1 MGVGMRTSSASSL
14 FALVALPVECGSCCS
29 DFVRAL
35 MVGDPRG
42 ATRVLLGRHWLCR
55 TGWVG
60 LLQLIIE
67 TQFYQ
72 IPYFNSFEY
81 GVPWVT
87 QVRCSA
93 AVTGWI
99 SSGSRA

>member
-1 MGVGMRTSSASSL
+1 M
-14 FALVALPVECGSCCS
+14 
-29 DFVRAL
+29 
-35 MVGDPRG
+35 
-42 ATRVLLGRHWLCR
+42 
-55 TGWVG
+55 
-60 LLQLIIE
+60 QLIIE

-99 SSGSRA
+99 GSGSRA